1 MKLALSLSL
10 SVLGLAA
17 AVSAQDGSFPNNFP
31 AMSPSAQQTG
41 GAGMGG
47 GGVDSA
53 PAASVGAPAT
63 NNYGNINRNLST
75 FKAPAAKA
83 KDDKKDEKGQ
93 PQTPQ
98 MPQGGGGGGEQ
109 GGGKGGG
116 GGCKGACGKIA
127 ADGSELDQAAA
138 KMLGSGD
145 PQLAKIG
152 GDVQSLS
159 NDVKSVNKDLNKASD
174 EMQKAR
180 DQLKGASDEL
190 KTFADQNKS
199 DADKIK
205 AVAKDEETKG
215 AKAKGC
221 EPPTPPGKITGD
233 PKRSAKFPSG
243 ARGKISQAERAI
255 KAAKAAIE
263 SAEATGSKVA
273 SRGPE
278 INTAMAA
285 AQSRLGSKP
294 IPGLSLVIER
304 SKADV
309 ANGIKIHKE
318 RLAELEKALKEV
330 DKAEKSAKEADT
342 ASKEAETKATSAK
355 TAIDSADGTITGVK
369 SAYDA
374 APPEQ
379 KPVVCQQA
387 EAPAQSANK
396 AGKEPV
402 APAEKAVTAAQTA
415 ASDAGSAK
423 SAVGA
428 VGSI

>member
-1 MKLALSLSL
+1 MKLSLSLFL

-53 PAASVGAPAT
+53 PAASVGAPAV

-75 FKAPAAKA
+75 FKAPAVKG
-83 KDDKKDEKGQ
+83 KEKKEDEKGQ
-93 PQTPQ
+93 PQ
-98 MPQGGGGGGEQ
+98 MPQPPQGGGGGEQ
-109 GGGKGGG
+109 GGGKGG

-138 KMLGSGD
+138 KMLASGD

-159 NDVKSVNKDLNKASD
+159 NQVKSVNKDLNKASD
-174 EMQKAR
+174 EMQKAL
-180 DQLKGASDEL
+180 DQLKSASDEL
-190 KTFADQNKS
+190 KTFADGNKK
-199 DADKIK
+199 DADNIK
-205 AVAKDEETKG
+205 TVAKDEETKG

-221 EPPTPPGKITGD
+221 EPPTPPGKISGD
-233 PKRSAKFPSG
+233 PKRSATFPSG
-243 ARGKISQAERAI
+243 ARGKISQAESAI
-255 KAAKAAIE
+255 KAAKSAIE
-263 SAEATGSKVA
+263 SAEATGAKVA

-278 INTAMAA
+278 INTALAA
-285 AQSRLGSKP
+285 AQSRLDSKP

-330 DKAEKSAKEADT
+330 DKAEKSGKEADT
-342 ASKEAETKATSAK
+342 ASKEAETKAKSAK

-379 KPVVCQQA
+379 KPIVCQQA
-387 EAPAQSANK
+387 EGPAQSANK

>member
-1 MKLALSLSL
+1 MEARSLDGLEDGLYLNSIPEVGMKSSLYLFAMLS
-10 SVLGLAA
+10 LAA
-17 AVSAQDGSFPNNFP
+17 AARAQDGSFPDLFP
-31 AMSPSAQQTG
+31 PLNPKSIDQKSITR
-41 GAGMGG
+41 
-47 GGVDSA
+47 
-53 PAASVGAPAT
+53 PADP
-63 NNYGNINRNLST
+63 
-75 FKAPAAKA
+75 
-83 KDDKKDEKGQ
+83 KKKEKKEEEKKEN
-93 PQTPQ
+93 PQ
-98 MPQGGGGGGEQ
+98 MPQMPGGGGGGDQQ
-109 GGGKGGG
+109 GGEKGGGGG
-116 GGCKGACGKIA
+116 GGCKGACSKIA
-127 ADGSELDQAAA
+127 ADGSELDKAAA
-138 KMLGSGD
+138 KMTGSGD

-159 NDVKSVNKDLNKASD
+159 NDVKGVNKDLSKASD
-174 EMQKAR
+174 EMQKAL

-205 AVAKDEETKG
+205 SVAKDEETKG

-221 EPPTPPGKITGD
+221 EPPTPPGKISGD

-243 ARGKISQAERAI
+243 ARGKISQAESAL
-255 KAAKAAIE
+255 KAAKTAIE
-263 SAEATGSKVA
+263 SAEKTGAKVA

-278 INTAMAA
+278 INTALAA
-285 AQSRLGSKP
+285 AQSRLDSKP

-318 RLAELEKALKEV
+318 RLGELEKALKEV

-342 ASKEAETKATSAK
+342 ASKEAETKAKSAK
-355 TAIDSADGTITGVK
+355 TEIDAADGTITSVK
-369 SAYDA
+369 TMYDA

-379 KPVVCQQA
+379 KPVICQQA
-387 EAPAQSANK
+387 EGPAQSANK

-402 APAEKAVTAAQTA
+402 APAEKAVTAAQKA

>member
-1 MKLALSLSL
+1 MKLSLSL

-31 AMSPSAQQTG
+31 SMSPTAQQTG
-41 GAGMGG
+41 GAGMTG

-53 PAASVGAPAT
+53 PAASVGAPST
-63 NNYGNINRNLST
+63 NNYGAINRNLTT
-75 FKAPAAKA
+75 FKAPATKA
-83 KDDKKDEKGQ
+83 KDDKKDDKGQ
-93 PQTPQ
+93 PQ
-98 MPQGGGGGGEQ
+98 MPQPPQGGGGGEQ

-116 GGCKGACGKIA
+116 GGCKGACSKIA

-138 KMLGSGD
+138 KMMGSGD

-174 EMQKAR
+174 EMQKAL

-221 EPPTPPGKITGD
+221 EPPTPPGKISGD

-243 ARGKISQAERAI
+243 ARGKISQAESAI

-263 SAEATGSKVA
+263 SAEAMGAKIA

-278 INTAMAA
+278 INTALAA
-285 AQSRLGSKP
+285 AQSKLGSRP
-294 IPGLSLVIER
+294 MPGLSLVIER
-304 SKADV
+304 SKSDV

-369 SAYDA
+369 TAYDA
-374 APPEQ
+374 ALPEQ
-379 KPVVCQQA
+379 KPIICQQA
-387 EAPAQSANK
+387 DGPAKSANN

-415 ASDAGSAK
+415 SSDAGSAK